1 VTHQPGQTLL
11 HYRLVEKIGEGGMGV
26 VWKAVDTKLGREVA
40 IKTLPPV
47 LGTDTDLR
55 IRFAREARTLAA
67 LNHPNVATLFGFEQK
82 GGTSFL
88 VMELVEGETLAD
100 RIPADG
106 LGEEELLELAIPLT
120 DALAEAHRRDVIHR
134 DLKPGNVMVSSEGRL
149 KVLDFG
155 LAKLTRGRPDHPDG
169 ATRTDFHKVTRDG
182 AVMGTVPYMSP
193 EQLSGKDVDARSD
206 VFSLGVVLYE
216 MATGR
221 LPFAGAG
228 AELASAI
235 LRDTPPPISSISSRV
250 PQGLDALVARCLAKA
265 PSDRPRDAGE
275 VRDQLLAAGRSQEP
289 RRAPAAARFSR
300 RAGWVA
306 ALIMGVAAIATL
318 VWFAGDRDAR
328 PTDGNEARLA
338 RLAVLPLDNS
348 SRAIDEHF
356 ADGIVDELTS
366 RLAGVKNLAVISR
379 NSTMLYK
386 NSRKSTREIADEL
399 GADYIL
405 AGSVQQVGGS
415 GTDAALRIT
424 PQLIRA
430 SDDEEVWARPIEL
443 SIEEGASVPWEIV
456 SQVVDELDV
465 ALSQEELRRLRTPP
479 TTNALAYE
487 AYLQGL
493 HVLPHGHG
501 SEQSFRQAEEMLEQ
515 AVSLDPDFTLAWVK
529 LCDAHLG
536 LYWFGYDATD
546 GRLESAL
553 DAVQR
558 ALALD
563 PDLPEARFMLGNYYY
578 RERDYERAL
587 KEFAAVYEARPND
600 SEVLSNIA
608 FIWRRQGLFEQC
620 RNNQERAVQLNPRDV
635 DSMIELSHTLALV
648 GEYER
653 AIELNK
659 TVIELDPENEW
670 AHLMLSL
677 TYWLRDEEGDLQKA
691 RSSLE
696 HYPDPRSF
704 YPAAMRIGQEL
715 YEGNLA
721 AHAAGRPDV
730 VGQWRHAAGKA
741 RARRGG
747 SFPGTGNRETAGGSS
762 PSECSRS
769 GLRGSR
775 SARRGGA
782 GGSKGNG
789 TAALFQGCAAGW
801 EADLRHGTDPRP
813 ARRERRGARVYP
825 ASRLAAQRLGR
836 SPAQAQSGASEAPR
850 RSQVLGSSAGIPRS
864 PAAGCTVRPPPLN
877 PSQVSR
883 RKTTPWEVTLE
894 LTEC

>member
-1 VTHQPGQTLL
+1 
-11 HYRLVEKIGEGGMGV
+11 
-26 VWKAVDTKLGREVA
+26 
-40 IKTLPPV
+40 
-47 LGTDTDLR
+47 
-55 IRFAREARTLAA
+55 
-67 LNHPNVATLFGFEQK
+67 
-82 GGTSFL
+82 
-88 VMELVEGETLAD
+88 
-100 RIPADG
+100 
-106 LGEEELLELAIPLT
+106 
-120 DALAEAHRRDVIHR
+120 
-134 DLKPGNVMVSSEGRL
+134 
-149 KVLDFG
+149 
-155 LAKLTRGRPDHPDG
+155 
-169 ATRTDFHKVTRDG
+169 
-182 AVMGTVPYMSP
+182 
-193 EQLSGKDVDARSD
+193 
-206 VFSLGVVLYE
+206 
-216 MATGR
+216 
-221 LPFAGAG
+221 
-228 AELASAI
+228 
-235 LRDTPPPISSISSRV
+235 
-250 PQGLDALVARCLAKA
+250 
-265 PSDRPRDAGE
+265 
-275 VRDQLLAAGRSQEP
+275 
-289 RRAPAAARFSR
+289 
-300 RAGWVA
+300 
-306 ALIMGVAAIATL
+306 
-318 VWFAGDRDAR
+318 
-328 PTDGNEARLA
+328 
-338 RLAVLPLDNS
+338 
-348 SRAIDEHF
+348 
-356 ADGIVDELTS
+356 
-366 RLAGVKNLAVISR
+366 
-379 NSTMLYK
+379 MLYK
-386 NSRKSTREIADEL
+386 NSSKSTREIADEL

-405 AGSVQQVGGS
+405 AGSVQLVGGS

-465 ALSQEELRRLRTPP
+465 ALSEEELRRLRTPP

-536 LYWFGYDATD
+536 LYWFGYDVTD

-563 PDLPEARFMLGNYYY
+563 PDLPEARFMLGDYYY

-670 AHLMLSL
+670 AHLLLSL

-715 YEGNLA
+715 YEGNLEA
-721 AHAAGRPDV
+721 AHRLISNLSVPALSMQGTLQPRTLLAGLT
-730 VGQWRHAAGKA
+730 WLA
-741 RARRGG
+741 
-747 SFPGTGNRETAGGSS
+747 
-762 PSECSRS
+762 S
-769 GLRGSR
+769 GDM
-775 SARRGGA
+775 
-782 GGSKGNG
+782 
-789 TAALFQGCAAGW
+789 QQ
-801 EADLRHGTDPRP
+801 
-813 ARRERRGARVYP
+813 ARRELEEAARFLEQEIEKRP
-825 ASRLAAQRLGR
+825 EDHRLPSALGLAYAGLGR
-836 SPAQAQSGASEAPR
+836 RDEAVRAGQRGMELLPYSRDALLGGKRIFDMARIHALLGENDEALEYIRLLVSRPNDSGGAQLRLSPALAKLREDPRFWDLPPGYHVPRQRAAP
-850 RSQVLGSSAGIPRS
+850 
-864 PAAGCTVRPPPLN
+864 
-877 PSQVSR
+877 
-883 RKTTPWEVTLE
+883 
-894 LTEC
+894 